1 MKKKGTIMKKKQ
13 KQIPKFTSEEQE
25 RKFWQKNSPLDF
37 IDGNEG
43 VVIQGLP
50 HLKPSTEQISLRMA
64 KMMLE
69 RLKIVANR
77 KDVPYQSL
85 AKIYIERGLKEDMGV
100 SATK

>member
-1 MKKKGTIMKKKQ
+1 MQKKGNIMKKKQ
-13 KQIPKFTSEEQE
+13 KQIPKFKTEDQV

-37 IDGNEG
+37 IDGKEG
-43 VVIQGLP
+43 FVVQGLP

-85 AKIYIERGLKEDMGV
+85 AKMYIERGLKDDM
-100 SATK
+100 TLTR

>member
-1 MKKKGTIMKKKQ
+1 MKKKQ
-13 KQIPKFTSEEQE
+13 KQIPKFHSEDEE
-25 RKFWQKNSPLDF
+25 REFWQKNSPLDF
-37 IDGNEG
+37 TDGKEG

-85 AKIYIERGLKEDMGV
+85 AKIYIERGLKEDMRLIV
-100 SATK
+100 TK

>member
-1 MKKKGTIMKKKQ
+1 MKKKL
-13 KQIPKFTSEEQE
+13 KQIPKFHTEDQE

-37 IDGNEG
+37 TDGSEG
-43 VVIQGLP
+43 VVVQGLP
-50 HLKPSTEQISLRMA
+50 QLKPSTEQISLRMA

-85 AKIYIERGLKEDMGV
+85 AKMYIERGLKEDMV
-100 SATK
+100 LSITK